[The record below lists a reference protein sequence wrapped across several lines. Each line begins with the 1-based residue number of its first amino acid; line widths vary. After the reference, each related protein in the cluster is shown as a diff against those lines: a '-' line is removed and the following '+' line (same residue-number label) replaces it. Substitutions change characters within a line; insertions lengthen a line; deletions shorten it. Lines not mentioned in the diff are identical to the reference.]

1 VTVELNLTLLTVT
14 KIKETDKRPPQ
25 NGEIALWP
33 NTRVVKRKYYAS
45 QKQNGF
51 NNKIHSYSILL
62 TFIFKFTAR
71 LSWTKIFV
79 PSNLSKDGK
88 TTIDPWAEQ
97 TYIDILTDCFK

>member
-1 VTVELNLTLLTVT
+1 MTLT
-14 KIKETDKRPPQ
+14 DPPK
-25 NGEIALWP
+25 NGEIVLWP
-33 NTRVVKRKYYAS
+33 NTRVVKFKYVS

-71 LSWTKIFV
+71 HYWTKVFM

-88 TTIDPWAEQ
+88 TTRQYSKSAIHPFVDGQSVISPS
-97 TYIDILTDCFK
+97 